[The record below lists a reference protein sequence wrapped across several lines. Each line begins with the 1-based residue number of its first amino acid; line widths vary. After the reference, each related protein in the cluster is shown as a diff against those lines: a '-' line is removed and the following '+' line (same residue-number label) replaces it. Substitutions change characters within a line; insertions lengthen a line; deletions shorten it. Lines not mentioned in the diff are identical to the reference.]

1 MSQSPS
7 ANKNPQAEQMA
18 DESMVRCLAAQ
29 AQAVWPQERLLID
42 RYGLAADIKVLD
54 IACGTGEFS
63 ERFARHKTGAHV
75 SGVDLEAA
83 HVGTAI
89 ERCKDIS
96 SRTEFGVGDAFALD
110 FADREFD
117 FVAARHFLQAI
128 PQPELAM
135 REAIRVT
142 KSGGRIHV
150 VAEDYSMMHF
160 HPTGDLDCDDFW
172 RHGPI
177 TFAAKTG
184 TDLRGGRK
192 MFTMMR
198 ELGLED
204 VTVEHIVVDTTRVPR
219 ATFAA
224 IWTAWRDGYSD
235 AIATKT
241 KFTADEA
248 RAYFD
253 AMIAAIED
261 PNGYGLWNLPVV
273 TGLVPVATR

>member
-7 ANKNPQAEQMA
+7 TNKNPQADQMA

-29 AQAVWPQERLLID
+29 AQAVWPQEKALID
-42 RYGLAADIKVLD
+42 RYGLAANVTVLD
-54 IACGTGEFS
+54 MACGTGEFS
-63 ERFARHKTGAHV
+63 ERLARHIGGSHV
-75 SGVDLEAA
+75 TGVDLVAA
-83 HVGTAI
+83 HVEAASK
-89 ERCKDIS
+89 RCGDIGD
-96 SRTEFGVGDAFALD
+96 RTRFQVGDAFAL
-110 FADREFD
+110 EFPD
-117 FVAARHFLQAI
+117 HHFDLVAARHFLQAI
-128 PQPELAM
+128 PDSELAM
-135 REAIRVT
+135 KEAIRVT
-142 KSGGRIHV
+142 KPGGRLHV

-160 HPTGDLDCDDFW
+160 HPTGELDCDDFW

-177 TFAAKTG
+177 TFAQKTG

-204 VTVEHIVVDTTRVPR
+204 VRVEHIVVDTTRVPR

-241 KFTADEA
+241 RFTADEA

-253 AMIAAIED
+253 AMIGAIED
-261 PNGYGLWNLPVV
+261 PNGYGIWNLPVV